1 MTQMELDLRL
11 NDTEEAVLALMIRI
25 SQLEHENTNLRQD
38 NKELRWRLTEQD

>member
-11 NDTEEAVLALMIRI
+11 NETEEAVLALMIRI
-25 SQLEHENTNLRQD
+25 SQLEHENNNLRQD